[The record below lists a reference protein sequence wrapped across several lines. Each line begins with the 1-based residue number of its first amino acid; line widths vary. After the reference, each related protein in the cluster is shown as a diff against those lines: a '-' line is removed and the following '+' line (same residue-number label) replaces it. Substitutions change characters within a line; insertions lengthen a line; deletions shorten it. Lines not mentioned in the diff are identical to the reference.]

1 MLFVKE
7 DEDVGK
13 EILNKFEIDKL
24 VEVNKDSNFK
34 NM

>member
-24 VEVNKDSNFK
+24 EEVNKDSNFK

>member
-7 DEDVGK
+7 DEDVGN

-24 VEVNKDSNFK
+24 EEVNKDSNFK

>member
-7 DEDVGK
+7 DDDVGK
-13 EILNKFEIDKL
+13 DILNKFEIDKL
-24 VEVNKDSNFK
+24 EEVNKDSNFK